1 MPYATSCLNGD
12 HKQSVFAPALRSFTP
27 FLTTK
32 LIMLLFYRSIYCKN
46 RELAHIYITRG
57 AFVTA
62 NISSQKFNWKEFI
75 KQISVIAIPVALQN
89 LLSTTGGMID
99 TMMIASLGELH
110 VGAVGLCA
118 QFSFLMFASYWGF
131 VGGGMLF
138 FAQYWGAKDHKGI
151 DRSYGITITC
161 MMTVSVLFCIASTCF
176 PEIVLSMYTDKI
188 HIKEI
193 GVEYIRIVGFSYP
206 LQVLAIGMS
215 ALLRSTEKVR
225 IPLYGAIAA
234 VVTNTF
240 MNWVLIFGNLGAPM
254 LGVRGAAVATVIS
267 SGVNVLV
274 VLVLAAATKY
284 PYLFHFKNFFKWD
297 RAFLSVYFRKCFPII
312 CNEVL
317 IGVGNMVI
325 NIVLGHQVEEAI
337 AAVAVFRTIEGLVIG
352 FFAGFS
358 SAASVLVG
366 KAVGAGE
373 TEIAFRRA
381 KRIVYF
387 CQITIFVLVLILFA
401 VNYPLLHA
409 MSLSGLSYTYG
420 RGLILIYGVACIIR
434 MGNWTQ
440 NDTYRS
446 AGDAAYGTILEIV
459 FMFAM
464 VLPCL
469 LVANNVFHAP
479 FLLVF
484 AMCYVDEPIRYVLM
498 QVHMYSGKWIKPV
511 TPEGKA
517 GLEAFKKKREQLH

>member
-1 MPYATSCLNGD
+1 
-12 HKQSVFAPALRSFTP
+12 
-27 FLTTK
+27 
-32 LIMLLFYRSIYCKN
+32 MLLFYRSIYCKN

-176 PEIVLSMYTDKI
+176 PEIVLSMYTDKT

-225 IPLYGAIAA
+225 IPLYGAVAA

-325 NIVLGHQVEEAI
+325 NIVLGRQVEEAI

-511 TPEGKA
+511 TPEGKT
-517 GLEAFKKKREQLH
+517 GLEEFKKKREQLH

>member
-1 MPYATSCLNGD
+1 M
-12 HKQSVFAPALRSFTP
+12 
-27 FLTTK
+27 
-32 LIMLLFYRSIYCKN
+32 
-46 RELAHIYITRG
+46 
-57 AFVTA
+57 TA

-176 PEIVLSMYTDKI
+176 PEIVLSMYTDKT

-193 GVEYIRIVGFSYP
+193 GVEYIKIVGFSYP

-225 IPLYGAIAA
+225 IPLYGAVAA

-274 VLVLAAATKY
+274 VLILAAATKY

-297 RAFLSVYFRKCFPII
+297 KAFLSVYFKKCFPII

-387 CQITIFVLVLILFA
+387 CQITIFALVLILFA

-517 GLEAFKKKREQLH
+517 GLEAFKKKRELLH